1 MTKYE
6 KQKYVKKDMMPKR
19 IGRPQLEICK
29 EDIRKLAQV
38 GLTDQEI
45 CFLLDI
51 SNSTLN
57 RFRPILHLG
66 RAELCK
72 SIKRTQLEIAL
83 QERDSKMLIWV
94 GKQYANQSEKQQT
107 ELSGEVTQPTVVMY
121 GKTKKK

>member
-1 MTKYE
+1 MTKPE
-6 KQKYVKKDMMPKR
+6 KPKYTKKENMPSR
-19 IGRPQLEICK
+19 IGRPKLEVCK
-29 EDIRKLAQV
+29 EDIKKLAQV

-45 CFLLDI
+45 CYLLDI
-51 SNSTLN
+51 SHSILN
-57 RFRPILHLG
+57 RFRPILQLG

-94 GKQYANQSEKQQT
+94 GKQYANQHEKQQT
-107 ELSGEVTQPTVVMY
+107 ELSGEITQPTVVMY